1 MPRVK
6 HPRESNESTWICVK
20 NRFWLLARPNSPS
33 KIMTFCLRIGFSLI
47 LLCIFVHFVCSL
59 APKNSN
65 SNFNN
70 NQNNNINN
78 NNGQFSEFS
87 TSSKNEENNVIVAN
101 KTDVLGEQIDANST
115 SLEQHGAVIVG
126 NVSEE
131 KKRSMAIFFILFVIV
146 LATLVVH
153 MLIISKIHYIP
164 ESLAI
169 VALGALIGS
178 ILSYSQRDWSE
189 IEALSPDVFFLVLL
203 PPIIFENA
211 YNLNKGYFFS
221 NFVPILTFAILGT
234 AISAIVIGIGLY
246 VLGVL
251 GIVFEL
257 SFFECFAFASMI
269 SAVDPVATL
278 AIFQAVKVESLLYML
293 VFGESMLNDAVSIV
307 LAATAVKH
315 SKSPFDSMPAS
326 EIFSSAFITFTEMF
340 FLSAIL
346 GISVGLLSA
355 LLFKH
360 VDLRKTP
367 SLEFALL
374 LICSY
379 IPYGFAESLN
389 LSGIMAI
396 LFCGITMSQYTRHNV
411 SPIAQITFRHTF
423 RTISFVAET
432 STFAYIGMAFFT
444 IKLNFQPWLIFWS
457 IVLCLLGRAMN
468 VFPLSYCVNQCR
480 KDVQISM
487 KNQIIMWFSGMRGAV
502 CFALVLYMDVNK
514 EKKSVL
520 LTTTLFLILFTTIF
534 MGGSALPFIS
544 FINKCYPNERIK
556 RRRRAQQRKMDGE
569 KSGSGEGQ
577 LMLSKTQEMSFFGSD
592 DWGPK
597 KSALDATT
605 TAGRLMRSLFVR
617 KFTAV
622 ERMENRDGLAALTKR
637 VLASDQMT
645 DSDECVELGRGGK
658 EARSRSNSRNMAGNS
673 GIGSDVIVVGSGQE
687 HLLLVSSSDLSE

>member
-1 MPRVK
+1 MRFVVK
-6 HPRESNESTWICVK
+6 SVVSI
-20 NRFWLLARPNSPS
+20 
-33 KIMTFCLRIGFSLI
+33 
-47 LLCIFVHFVCSL
+47 CIFLLIFQTVDSD
-59 APKNSN
+59 
-65 SNFNN
+65 
-70 NQNNNINN
+70 
-78 NNGQFSEFS
+78 
-87 TSSKNEENNVIVAN
+87 SSGGVVVVGTTVKSDEQQVVVAVN
-101 KTDVLGEQIDANST
+101 KTDVLGETIDANAT
-115 SLEQHGAVIVG
+115 SLEQHGAAIVG

-131 KKRSMAIFFILFVIV
+131 KKRSLAIFFILFVIM

-153 MLIISKIHYIP
+153 MLIVSKLHWMP

-234 AISAIVIGIGLY
+234 TISAMIIGAGLYILGAIGI
-246 VLGVL
+246 
-251 GIVFEL
+251 IFEFT
-257 SFFECFAFASMI
+257 FFECFAFAAMI

-307 LAATAVKH
+307 LAATALRHAKP
-315 SKSPFDSMPAS
+315 SFNSLPAS
-326 EIFSSAFITFTEMF
+326 EIITSAFVTFTEMF
-340 FLSAIL
+340 FFSACL
-346 GISVGLLSA
+346 GVGIGLLSA

-374 LICSY
+374 LIFSY
-379 IPYGFAESLN
+379 IPYGFAEALD

-396 LFCGITMSQYTRHNV
+396 LFCGISMSQYTRHNV

-444 IKLNFQPWLIFWS
+444 IKLNFAPWLIFWS
-457 IVLCLLGRAMN
+457 VVLCLLGRACN
-468 VFPLSYCVNQCR
+468 VFPLAYLVNQCR

-502 CFALVLYMDVNK
+502 CFALVLYMDLDK
-514 EKKSVL
+514 EKKSIL
-520 LTTTLFLILFTTIF
+520 LTTVLFLILFTTIF
-534 MGGSALPFIS
+534 LGGSALPFIS
-544 FINKCYPNERIK
+544 FINRCYPNERQRK
-556 RRRRAQQRKMDGE
+556 RRRTPRNQEQGKNSSA
-569 KSGSGEGQ
+569 
-577 LMLSKTQEMSFFGSD
+577 LMMSKTQEMSFFGSD

-597 KSALDATT
+597 KSALDATSS
-605 TAGRLMRSLFVR
+605 AGRLMRSLFVR
-617 KFTAV
+617 KFTAI
-622 ERMENRDGLAALTKR
+622 ERLENRDKLAALTKR
-637 VLASDQMT
+637 ALASDQMT
-645 DSDECVELGRGGK
+645 DSDDVEFGGSARKEETTTTRGRSG
-658 EARSRSNSRNMAGNS
+658 SRGNS
-673 GIGSDVIVVGSGQE
+673 SDVIISGGGGGGASGEQ
-687 HLLLVSSSDLSE
+687 HLLISSDSDSNDL

>member
-1 MPRVK
+1 MRFVVK
-6 HPRESNESTWICVK
+6 SGE
-20 NRFWLLARPNSPS
+20 FFFLY
-33 KIMTFCLRIGFSLI
+33 KIPKSIFSVVSI
-47 LLCIFVHFVCSL
+47 CIFLLIFQTVDSD
-59 APKNSN
+59 
-65 SNFNN
+65 
-70 NQNNNINN
+70 
-78 NNGQFSEFS
+78 
-87 TSSKNEENNVIVAN
+87 SSGGVVVVGTTVKSDEQQVVVAVN
-101 KTDVLGEQIDANST
+101 KTDVLGETIDANAT
-115 SLEQHGAVIVG
+115 SLEQHGAAIVG

-131 KKRSMAIFFILFVIV
+131 KKRSLAIFFILFVIM

-153 MLIISKIHYIP
+153 MLIVSKLHWMP

-234 AISAIVIGIGLY
+234 TISAMIIGAGLYILGAIGI
-246 VLGVL
+246 
-251 GIVFEL
+251 IFEFT
-257 SFFECFAFASMI
+257 FFECFAFAAMI

-307 LAATAVKH
+307 LAATALRHAKP
-315 SKSPFDSMPAS
+315 SFNSLPAS
-326 EIFSSAFITFTEMF
+326 EIITSAFVTFTEMF
-340 FLSAIL
+340 FFSACL
-346 GISVGLLSA
+346 GVGIGLLSA

-374 LICSY
+374 LIFSY
-379 IPYGFAESLN
+379 IPYGFAEALD

-396 LFCGITMSQYTRHNV
+396 LFCGISMSQYTRHNV

-444 IKLNFQPWLIFWS
+444 IKLNFAPWLIFWS
-457 IVLCLLGRAMN
+457 VVLCLLGRACN
-468 VFPLSYCVNQCR
+468 VFPLAYLVNQCR

-502 CFALVLYMDVNK
+502 CFALVLYMDLDK
-514 EKKSVL
+514 EKKSIL
-520 LTTTLFLILFTTIF
+520 LTTVLFLILFTTIF
-534 MGGSALPFIS
+534 LGGSALPFIS
-544 FINKCYPNERIK
+544 FINRCYPNERQRK
-556 RRRRAQQRKMDGE
+556 RRRTPRNQEQGKNSSA
-569 KSGSGEGQ
+569 
-577 LMLSKTQEMSFFGSD
+577 LMMSKTQEMSFFGSD

-597 KSALDATT
+597 KSALDATSS
-605 TAGRLMRSLFVR
+605 AGRLMRSLFVR
-617 KFTAV
+617 KFTAI
-622 ERMENRDGLAALTKR
+622 ERLENRDKLAALTKR
-637 VLASDQMT
+637 ALASDQMT
-645 DSDECVELGRGGK
+645 DSDDVEFGGSARKEETTTTRGRSG
-658 EARSRSNSRNMAGNS
+658 SRGNS
-673 GIGSDVIVVGSGQE
+673 SDVIISGGGGGGASGEQ
-687 HLLLVSSSDLSE
+687 HLLISSDSDSNDL

>member
-1 MPRVK
+1 MEK
-6 HPRESNESTWICVK
+6 KKEEEDALKILTNGATWHLHES
-20 NRFWLLARPNSPS
+20 
-33 KIMTFCLRIGFSLI
+33 I
-47 LLCIFVHFVCSL
+47 LLNVRNSRNSGIMRFLLKTALSICIFLLVFRFVESDS
-59 APKNSN
+59 ADVVVGNTAK
-65 SNFNN
+65 
-70 NQNNNINN
+70 
-78 NNGQFSEFS
+78 SE
-87 TSSKNEENNVIVAN
+87 EVVAVN
-101 KTDVLGEQIDANST
+101 KTDVLGETIDANST
-115 SLEQHGAVIVG
+115 SLEQHGAAIVG

-131 KKRSMAIFFILFVIV
+131 KKRSLAIFFILFVIM

-153 MLIISKIHYIP
+153 MLIVSKLHWMP

-234 AISAIVIGIGLY
+234 TISAMIIGAGLYILGAIGI
-246 VLGVL
+246 
-251 GIVFEL
+251 IFEFT
-257 SFFECFAFASMI
+257 FFECFAFAAMI

-307 LAATAVKH
+307 LAATALRHAKP
-315 SKSPFDSMPAS
+315 SFNSLPAS
-326 EIFSSAFITFTEMF
+326 EIITSAFVTFTEMF
-340 FLSAIL
+340 FFSACL
-346 GISVGLLSA
+346 GIGIGLLSA

-374 LICSY
+374 LIFSY
-379 IPYGFAESLN
+379 IPYGFAEALD

-396 LFCGITMSQYTRHNV
+396 LFCGISMSQYTRHNV

-444 IKLNFQPWLIFWS
+444 IKLNFAPWLIFWS
-457 IVLCLLGRAMN
+457 VVLCLLGRACN
-468 VFPLSYCVNQCR
+468 VFPLAYLVNQCR

-502 CFALVLYMDVNK
+502 CFALVLYMDLDK
-514 EKKSVL
+514 EKKSIL
-520 LTTTLFLILFTTIF
+520 LTTVLFLILFTTIF
-534 MGGSALPFIS
+534 LGGSALPFIS
-544 FINKCYPNERIK
+544 FINRCYPNERQRK
-556 RRRRAQQRKMDGE
+556 RRRTPRNE
-569 KSGSGEGQ
+569 KTTKSSSA
-577 LMLSKTQEMSFFGSD
+577 LMMSKTQEMSFFGSD

-597 KSALDATT
+597 KSALDATSS
-605 TAGRLMRSLFVR
+605 AGRLMRSLFVR
-617 KFTAV
+617 KFTAI
-622 ERMENRDGLAALTKR
+622 ERLENRDKLAALTKR
-637 VLASDQMT
+637 ALASDQMT
-645 DSDECVELGRGGK
+645 DSDDVEFGGGTRKDEPRGRSG
-658 EARSRSNSRNMAGNS
+658 SRGNS
-673 GIGSDVIVVGSGQE
+673 SDVIISPGGGGGGVSGEQ
-687 HLLLVSSSDLSE
+687 HLLISSTDSDSNDL

>member
-1 MPRVK
+1 MDSD
-6 HPRESNESTWICVK
+6 SNGGGGGGVSVGMKSDEV
-20 NRFWLLARPNSPS
+20 
-33 KIMTFCLRIGFSLI
+33 
-47 LLCIFVHFVCSL
+47 
-59 APKNSN
+59 
-65 SNFNN
+65 
-70 NQNNNINN
+70 
-78 NNGQFSEFS
+78 
-87 TSSKNEENNVIVAN
+87 VAVN
-101 KTDVLGEQIDANST
+101 KTDVLGFSEAIDANAT
-115 SLEQHGAVIVG
+115 SLEQHGAAIVG

-131 KKRSMAIFFILFVIV
+131 KKRSLAIFFILFVIM

-153 MLIISKIHYIP
+153 MLIVSKLHWMP

-234 AISAIVIGIGLY
+234 TISAMIIGAGLY
-246 VLGVL
+246 ILGAIGV
-251 GIVFEL
+251 IFEFT
-257 SFFECFAFASMI
+257 FFECFAFAAMI

-307 LAATAVKH
+307 LAATALRHAKP
-315 SKSPFDSMPAS
+315 SYNSLPAS
-326 EIFSSAFITFTEMF
+326 EIITSAFVTFTEMF
-340 FLSAIL
+340 FFSACL
-346 GISVGLLSA
+346 GIGIGLLSA

-374 LICSY
+374 LIFSY
-379 IPYGFAESLN
+379 IPYGFAEALD

-396 LFCGITMSQYTRHNV
+396 LFCGISMSQYTRHNV

-444 IKLNFQPWLIFWS
+444 IKLNFAPWLIFWS
-457 IVLCLLGRAMN
+457 VVLCLLGRACN
-468 VFPLSYCVNQCR
+468 VFPLAYLVNQCR

-502 CFALVLYMDVNK
+502 CFALVLYMDLDK
-514 EKKSVL
+514 EKKSIL
-520 LTTTLFLILFTTIF
+520 LTTVLFLILFTTIF
-534 MGGSALPFIS
+534 LGGSALPFIS
-544 FINKCYPNERIK
+544 FINRCYPNERQRK
-556 RRRRAQQRKMDGE
+556 RRRTPRNQETSNRNSSSVM
-569 KSGSGEGQ
+569 
-577 LMLSKTQEMSFFGSD
+577 MMSKTQEMSFFGSD

-597 KSALDATT
+597 KSALDATSS
-605 TAGRLMRSLFVR
+605 AGRLMRSLFVR
-617 KFTAV
+617 KFTAI
-622 ERMENRDGLAALTKR
+622 ERLENRDKLAALTKR
-637 VLASDQMT
+637 ALASDQMT
-645 DSDECVELGRGGK
+645 DSDDQMTSRKEETTRGRS
-658 EARSRSNSRNMAGNS
+658 ASRS
-673 GIGSDVIVVGSGQE
+673 SDVIINVGGSGGGVSGEQ
-687 HLLLVSSSDLSE
+687 HLLISSDDSDSNDL